1 MKIGFISMPLIGH
14 INSMTALARTIQAR
28 GHEVVFIGIPD
39 VGPYAVA
46 AGLKFVPYG
55 EEEVPAGSSAG
66 ALAPVAKLSGIAAT
80 RWTIEGAG
88 RAMFQLAS
96 RQLPRVVAEERIEA
110 LVIDTIHMYL
120 EVVAIK
126 LGIPYAHVW
135 SVLNID
141 FSGATLP
148 SVLPGRNEDT
158 PEGRAQN
165 IAALKQ
171 SDNAFFGIVQE
182 LAEEYAD
189 SVGLKLDWS
198 NPRETVSR
206 HAAAIV
212 SQIPS
217 EFDLPGITWPSAFHY
232 AGPFFDEA
240 GREAIPFAWERLDAR
255 PLVYASLGTLVNGH
269 EIIYQTILSAVERI
283 PEIQVVLSKGTNIGL
298 AGLGPIPANVIVVDK
313 APQLEILKRAALC
326 VTHAGLNTVLES
338 LARGL
343 PMVAIPIAY
352 DQFGV
357 AVRIAH
363 HGVGE
368 FLEIENLTVDG
379 LERLIRKVLSTP
391 AYRDRARYFKHLIA
405 DRCGLDLAAGAIER
419 AFEQTIYNDARVESA
434 CEVSLP
440 KTNKFMQR
448 DQRGLPVVT
457 VSDLGEASRKAG
469 QIDGIAASPA
479 HASPLPA

>member
-1 MKIGFISMPLIGH
+1 
-14 INSMTALARTIQAR
+14 MTALARTMQAP

-39 VGPYAVA
+39 VGPYAA
-46 AGLKFVPYG
+46 AAQLKFVPFG
-55 EEEVPAGSSAG
+55 EEEVPLGSSAG
-66 ALAPVAKLSGIAAT
+66 TLAPVAKLSGTEAT

-96 RQLPRVVAEERIEA
+96 QQLPRVVAEERIEA

-148 SVLPGRNEDT
+148 SVLPGRHEDT

-165 IAALKQ
+165 IKALKQ
-171 SDNAFFGIVQE
+171 SENAFFGIVRE

-189 SVGLKLDWS
+189 NVGLKLDWS

-206 HAAAIV
+206 NAVAIV
-212 SQIPS
+212 SQIPR
-217 EFDLPGITWPSAFHY
+217 EFDLPGITWPSVFHY

-240 GREAIPFAWERLDAR
+240 GRETIPFDWGRLDAR

-269 EIIYQTILSAVERI
+269 ELIYQAILSAVERI
-283 PEIQVVLSKGTNIGL
+283 PEIQVVLSKGTNIEL
-298 AGLGPIPANVIVVDK
+298 ADLGPIPANVVVVDK
-313 APQLEILKRAALC
+313 APQLELLKRSVLC

-338 LARGL
+338 LAQGL

-368 FLEIENLTVDG
+368 FLEIGNLTVDG
-379 LERLIRKVLSTP
+379 LEGLIRKVLSTP
-391 AYRDRARYFKHLIA
+391 AYRDKAGYFKNMIA
-405 DRCGLDLAAGAIER
+405 DRRGLDLATEAIER
-419 AFEQTIYNDARVESA
+419 AFEQTVVPGPRARVRRGPPNTS
-434 CEVSLP
+434 
-440 KTNKFMQR
+440 NFMKR
-448 DQRGLPVVT
+448 DPRGLPVVT
-457 VSDLGEASRKAG
+457 VGDFG
-469 QIDGIAASPA
+469 
-479 HASPLPA
+479 